1 MEKKNEEKKKGNHL
15 QDLLRPNSAYLNNKE
30 TFAPKLSADLIN
42 WEVVTH
48 SGTEQS

>member
-1 MEKKNEEKKKGNHL
+1 MEEKNKKKKGKHL
-15 QDLLRPNSAYLNNKE
+15 QDLLRPKSVYLNNKE

-48 SGTEQS
+48 SGTEQA